1 MRIKILIRL
10 KSQILEPQGKVI
22 EKSLS
27 NLGLKNLNNIRQ
39 GKLIE
44 LDIPDKLSKEERDEL
59 ITSACKKL
67 LVNEIIE
74 GLSLLNIGGYNISSH
89 ISNREGVVGTR
100 IEVEYDKKMDRTKN
114 RPLPMNTINIKV
126 AFFAGFLFSIIG
138 GST

>member
-27 NLGLKNLNNIRQ
+27 NLGLKNLKNIRQ

-74 GLSLLNIGGYNISSH
+74 EY
-89 ISNREGVVGTR
+89 
-100 IEVEYDKKMDRTKN
+100 EV
-114 RPLPMNTINIKV
+114 L
-126 AFFAGFLFSIIG
+126 
-138 GST
+138 

>member
-59 ITSACKKL
+59 INSACKKL

-74 GLSLLNIGGYNISSH
+74 EY
-89 ISNREGVVGTR
+89 
-100 IEVEYDKKMDRTKN
+100 EV
-114 RPLPMNTINIKV
+114 L
-126 AFFAGFLFSIIG
+126 G
-138 GST
+138 